1 MAQANTFTTPKGIA
15 QYPWLSKPDT
25 KFSEEGDYKVN
36 LILPEKE
43 AGPLVEQINAAFA
56 ENMQA
61 EMKKQNKKELKTANP
76 PYAQELGEDGSP
88 TGNVIFKFKSKA
100 AYKPAIFDAK
110 GKPMIDSNIWGGSEI
125 RVNGSIG
132 GYYTSLIGVGVA
144 LRLRAVQVIQYVEG
158 SGEGASRF
166 GFEETAGYE
175 HDTPDSF
182 KSAEEPAVKAKPEL
196 KVVKEPEPK
205 APVVKP
211 STTTDKSKD
220 VSDIISKWGA
230 KD

>member
-36 LILPEKE
+36 LILSAEE
-43 AGPLVEQINAAFA
+43 AAPIVEQINAAFA
-56 ENMQA
+56 DNMQA
-61 EMKKQNKKELKTANP
+61 EMKKQGKKELKAANP
-76 PYAQELGEDGSP
+76 PYMEELGDDGQP

-110 GKPMIDSNIWGGSEI
+110 GKPMIDSNIWGGSQI
-125 RVNGSIG
+125 LVNGTIG

-158 SGEGASRF
+158 SGDGATRF

-175 HDTPDSF
+175 HNTTDSF
-182 KSAEEPAVKAKPEL
+182 QEGTPAVKVAEPELSVVKEPVEEPAVVKSSATDKAK
-196 KVVKEPEPK
+196 
-205 APVVKP
+205 
-211 STTTDKSKD
+211 DI
-220 VSDIISKWGA
+220 SDIVSKWGA

>member
-43 AGPLVEQINAAFA
+43 AEPLVEQINAAFA

-76 PYAQELGEDGSP
+76 PYAQELGEDGQP

-125 RVNGSIG
+125 RVNGTIG

-158 SGEGASRF
+158 SGDGATRF

-175 HDTPDSF
+175 HNTPDSF
-182 KSAEEPAVKAKPEL
+182 QEGTPAVKVAKPELSVVKEPVEEPAVVKSSATDKAK
-196 KVVKEPEPK
+196 
-205 APVVKP
+205 
-211 STTTDKSKD
+211 DI
-220 VSDIISKWGA
+220 SDIVSKWGA

>member
-36 LILPEKE
+36 LILSAEE
-43 AGPLVEQINAAFA
+43 AAPIVEQINAAFA
-56 ENMQA
+56 DNMQA
-61 EMKKQNKKELKTANP
+61 EMKKQGKKELKAANP
-76 PYAQELGEDGSP
+76 PYMEELGDDGQP

-125 RVNGSIG
+125 RVNGTIG

-158 SGEGASRF
+158 SGDGATRF

-175 HDTPDSF
+175 HNTPDSF
-182 KSAEEPAVKAKPEL
+182 QEGTPAVKVAKPELSVVKEPVEEPAVVKSSATDKAK
-196 KVVKEPEPK
+196 
-205 APVVKP
+205 
-211 STTTDKSKD
+211 DI
-220 VSDIISKWGA
+220 SDIVSKWGA